1 MQSLTCTQDWGPM
14 FWTPVEDYDWLT
26 DCTTYLDQR
35 TVLEV
40 FRWPP
45 LRVGDLDTDEDDDDR
60 EMRAWAATA
69 REAFS
74 KWAKENPY

>member
-1 MQSLTCTQDWGPM
+1 MRGITLEQNWGPM
-14 FWTPVEDYDWLT
+14 CWTPVEADGWLT
-26 DCTTYLDQR
+26 HCTTYVDDR

-45 LRVGDLDTDEDDDDR
+45 LEPMHAAGDDDD

-74 KWAKENPY
+74 MWAKENPY